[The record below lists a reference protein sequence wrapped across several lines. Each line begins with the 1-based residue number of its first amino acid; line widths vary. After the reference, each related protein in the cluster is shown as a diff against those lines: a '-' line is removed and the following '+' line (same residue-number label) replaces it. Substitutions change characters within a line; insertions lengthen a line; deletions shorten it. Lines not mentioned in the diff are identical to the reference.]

1 MAKDGD
7 FTSGWQAAYK
17 IGKAI
22 TSNFNL
28 EEALSMVCKI
38 ASNVTKSEAAGIMLV
53 NAFGNNIYIGG
64 SFGIDRGIALEGP
77 LEFEKAM
84 LQHLASSKRPVWVGD
99 VKNNPRFNLRGL
111 LSGFSSALCAPVIFN
126 KRFLAAVVL
135 YSARHKVYT
144 KEHMK
149 VVSALSYQ
157 VALLLQNYHL
167 YTNTHIN
174 YFNTIKALVLAMEA
188 RDPYTKG
195 HSERVTEYALVIA
208 NDMGLRPEQ
217 VQMIKYCG
225 ALHDVGKIAISDTIL
240 NKKGSLTRAEKMQI
254 ERHPVEGAAVISP
267 LTFLRDGVSLIKYH
281 HEKFDGSGYPDGL
294 KADKIPITAR
304 ILACA
309 DAYDAMTSDRAYKHR
324 LTRDQAIT
332 ELRNNAGTQFDPQ
345 VTDIFIKS
353 LQTNREKI

>member
-1 MAKDGD
+1 MAKDDD
-7 FTSGWQAAYK
+7 FISGWQAAYK
-17 IGKAI
+17 IGKAV

-28 EEALSMVCKI
+28 EEVLSMVGKI
-38 ASNVTKSEAAGIMLV
+38 ACNVTKSEAASIILV

-64 SFGIDRGIALEGP
+64 SFGIDRVVALEGP
-77 LEFEKAM
+77 LGFERTM
-84 LQHLASSKRPVWVGD
+84 LQHLASSKRPLWIGN
-99 VKNNPRFNLRGL
+99 VKENPRFNQQGL
-111 LSGFSSALCAPVIFN
+111 LNGFLSALCAPVIFN
-126 KRFLAAVVL
+126 KRFLAAIVL

-144 KEHMK
+144 KAHIK
-149 VVSALSYQ
+149 VISALSYQ

-167 YTNTHIN
+167 YTNTHLN
-174 YFNTIKALVLAMEA
+174 YFNTIKSLVLAMEA

-208 NDMGLRPEQ
+208 NEMGLRPEQ

-240 NKKGSLTRAEKMQI
+240 NKKGSLTRAERMQI

-281 HEKFDGSGYPDGL
+281 HERFDGSGYPDGL
-294 KADKIPITAR
+294 KGDRIPVTAR

-309 DAYDAMTSDRAYKHR
+309 DAYDAMTSERAYKRR
-324 LTRDQAIT
+324 LTNQQAIV

-345 VTDIFIKS
+345 VTDVFIKS
-353 LQTNREKI
+353 LQTSQERI